1 MLMEAR
7 AVHPEPVE
15 MVGRVAAVLVGLS
28 VTAPAW
34 AEGPAA
40 DELDMPVPVKVDS
53 TAAAA
58 APAPAADAPAKKS
71 AGTRSYRAI
80 LGSLAIARD
89 LQIPGAPAMAVRLL
103 PTSHALAGESS
114 SPIVLRPRVPGG
126 GGWYGVDI
134 AARF

>member
-1 MLMEAR
+1 
-7 AVHPEPVE
+7 
-15 MVGRVAAVLVGLS
+15 MVAIRFAAVLVGLS
-28 VTAPAW
+28 VTAPAF
-34 AEGPAA
+34 AEEPAA
-40 DELDMPVPVKVDS
+40 ELEMPVPVKVDS
-53 TAAAA
+53 SAVEA
-58 APAPAADAPAKKS
+58 APAPVEAPAKKS
-71 AGTRSYRAI
+71 AAGRSSYRAI

-103 PTSHALAGESS
+103 PTSSALSGESS